1 MRSVLYVNVC
11 HETETWTVFAKCRLS
26 TAYGRSDRL
35 PDMWRRLNTS
45 ISFTCMHLLFFISL
59 QKQEDKRRRDK
70 ISPMT
75 GWRLTDSCILY
86 FCYEV
91 DFHTFLC
98 DTSLVFQGKEHLHYS
113 SDRNDI
119 LFMYKVV
126 NGFIMTLIL
135 FI

>member
-1 MRSVLYVNVC
+1 
-11 HETETWTVFAKCRLS
+11 
-26 TAYGRSDRL
+26 
-35 PDMWRRLNTS
+35 
-45 ISFTCMHLLFFISL
+45 MHLLFFISL

-91 DFHTFLC
+91 DFHT
-98 DTSLVFQGKEHLHYS
+98 SLLFQGKEHLHYS

-126 NGFIMTLIL
+126 NGFIMTLII